1 VAHPANFNP
10 PADTK
15 ADPTVPTRGSPPGL
29 GGTITPMLRIGRYE
43 LYSVVTGTFRLDG
56 GAMFGVVPKVLWG
69 SAVSF
74 DDANRIYLAT
84 RTLLAVDR
92 DAQRV
97 ILADTGCGTKWSH
110 EHAARFAI
118 EHDRE
123 AIPNALAALGLSVGD
138 VTDIVVTHLH
148 FDHNGGLTE
157 WFDDP
162 GGPTTLR
169 FPKARHWIHKNQW
182 DHAHHPN
189 YKDRASYLKEDF
201 DSLENAGVLRFVEGD
216 QPAAPWDGAE
226 WLLSHGHTPYQL
238 HPVFTD
244 GSTRLYFVG
253 DLIPTMTHLRLGWVM
268 AYDLFPLTTIRE
280 KEMLFRGA
288 IEKGWLLAFP
298 HDPKISGVSLGGT
311 LERPI
316 VTQTLPL

>member
-1 VAHPANFNP
+1 
-10 PADTK
+10 
-15 ADPTVPTRGSPPGL
+15 
-29 GGTITPMLRIGRYE
+29 MLQIGRHE

-69 SAVSF
+69 NAVEC
-74 DDANRIYLAT
+74 DEANRIFLAT

-92 DAQRV
+92 QENRV
-97 ILADTGCGTKWSH
+97 ILTDTGCGTKWSK

-118 EHDRE
+118 VHDRE
-123 AIPNALAALGLSVGD
+123 AIPNALSAVGMSIDD

-162 GGPTTLR
+162 GGPTMLR

-182 DHAHHPN
+182 DHAHNPN
-189 YKDRASYLKEDF
+189 YKDRASYLREDF
-201 DSLENAGVLRFVEGD
+201 DELGRAGVLRFIEGD
-216 QPAAPWDGAE
+216 QPAAPWPGVE
-226 WLLSHGHTPYQL
+226 WFISQGHSPYQL
-238 HPVFTD
+238 LPVFTD
-244 GSTRLYFVG
+244 GPKRLFFAG
-253 DLIPTMTHLRLGWVM
+253 DLIPTIAHLRLGWVM

-280 KEMLFRGA
+280 KEALFRGA
-288 IEKGWLLAFP
+288 IEQSWLIAFP
-298 HDPKISGVSLGGT
+298 HDPKFGGVALGGT

>member
-1 VAHPANFNP
+1 
-10 PADTK
+10 
-15 ADPTVPTRGSPPGL
+15 
-29 GGTITPMLRIGRYE
+29 MLRIGRYE

-69 SAVSF
+69 NAVEC
-74 DDANRIYLAT
+74 DEANRIFLAT

-92 DAQRV
+92 DENRV
-97 ILADTGCGTKWSH
+97 ILADTGCGTKWSK

-118 EHDRE
+118 VHDPD
-123 AIPNALAALGLSVGD
+123 AVPKALSSIGLSIED

-162 GGPTTLR
+162 GGPTILR
-169 FPKARHWIHKNQW
+169 FPKAGHWIHKNQW
-182 DHAHHPN
+182 DHAHQPN

-201 DSLENAGVLRFVEGD
+201 DGLEKGGLLRFVDGD
-216 QPAAPWDGAE
+216 QPGAPWPGVE
-226 WLLSHGHTPYQL
+226 WFISHGHTPYQL

-253 DLIPTMTHLRLGWVM
+253 DLIPTVAHLRLGWVM
-268 AYDLFPLTTIRE
+268 AYDLFPLTTIAE
-280 KEMLFRGA
+280 KEVLFRGA
-288 IEKGWLLAFP
+288 IDRGWLIAFP
-298 HDPKISGVSLGGT
+298 HDPKIGGVALGGT
-311 LERPI
+311 AKRPI
-316 VTQTLPL
+316 VTRTLPL

>member
-1 VAHPANFNP
+1 MN
-10 PADTK
+10 D
-15 ADPTVPTRGSPPGL
+15 RI
-29 GGTITPMLRIGRYE
+29 ITAVLRIGRHE

-69 SAVSF
+69 NAVEF
-74 DDANRIYLAT
+74 DEANRIYLAT

-92 DAQRV
+92 DENRV
-97 ILADTGCGTKWSH
+97 ILADTGCGTKWSK

-118 EHDRE
+118 VHDRD
-123 AIPNALAALGLSVGD
+123 AIPNALAAIGMSIDD

-162 GGPTTLR
+162 GGPTTLC

-182 DHAHHPN
+182 NHAHHPN
-189 YKDRASYLKEDF
+189 PKDRASYLKEDF
-201 DSLENAGVLRFVEGD
+201 DGLESAGVLRFVDGD
-216 QPAAPWDGAE
+216 QPEAPWPGME
-226 WLLSHGHTPYQL
+226 WFISHGHTPYHL

-244 GSTRLYFVG
+244 GPARLYFVG
-253 DLIPTMTHLRLGWVM
+253 DLIPTVAHLRLGWVM
-268 AYDLFPLTTIRE
+268 AYDSFPLTTIAE
-280 KEMLFRGA
+280 KEMLSRGA

-298 HDPKISGVSLGGT
+298 HDPKFAAVALDGT
-311 LERPI
+311 PERPV
-316 VTQTLPL
+316 VTRTLDL

>member
-1 VAHPANFNP
+1 
-10 PADTK
+10 
-15 ADPTVPTRGSPPGL
+15 
-29 GGTITPMLRIGRYE
+29 MLRIGRYE

-69 SAVSF
+69 NAVEC
-74 DDANRIYLAT
+74 DEANRIFLAT

-92 DAQRV
+92 DEKHV
-97 ILADTGCGTKWSH
+97 ILTDTGCGTKWSK

-118 EHDRE
+118 VHHRD
-123 AIPNALAALGLSVGD
+123 AIPNALSAIGMSIDD

-162 GGPTTLR
+162 GGPTILC
-169 FPKARHWIHKNQW
+169 FPNARHWIHKSQW
-182 DHAHHPN
+182 DHAHNPN
-189 YKDRASYLKEDF
+189 YKDRASYLREDF
-201 DSLENAGVLRFVEGD
+201 DELERAGVLGFVEGD
-216 QPAAPWDGAE
+216 QPAAPWPGVE
-226 WLLSHGHTPYQL
+226 WFISNGHSPYQL
-238 HPVFTD
+238 LPVFTD

-253 DLIPTMTHLRLGWVM
+253 DLIPTIAHLRLGWVM

-288 IEKGWLLAFP
+288 IEQGWLLAFP
-298 HDPKISGVSLGGT
+298 HDPKIGGVALGGT

>member
-1 VAHPANFNP
+1 
-10 PADTK
+10 
-15 ADPTVPTRGSPPGL
+15 
-29 GGTITPMLRIGRYE
+29 MLRIGRYE
-43 LYSVVTGTFRLDG
+43 LYSIITGAFRLDG

-69 SAVSF
+69 NAVEY
-74 DDANRIYLAT
+74 DEANRIFLTT

-92 DAQRV
+92 DVNRV
-97 ILADTGCGTKWSH
+97 ILTDTGCGTKWSK

-118 EHDRE
+118 VHDRD
-123 AIPNALAALGLSVGD
+123 AIPNALSAIGMSIDD

-189 YKDRASYLKEDF
+189 YKDRTSYLKEDF
-201 DSLENAGVLRFVEGD
+201 DGLESGGVLRYVEGD
-216 QPAAPWDGAE
+216 QPGTPWPGVE
-226 WLLSHGHTPYQL
+226 WFISHGHSPYQL
-238 HPVFTD
+238 LPVFTD
-244 GSTRLYFVG
+244 GATRLYFVG
-253 DLIPTMTHLRLGWVM
+253 DLIPTIAHLRLGWVM

-288 IEKGWLLAFP
+288 IEQGWLLAFP
-298 HDPKISGVSLGGT
+298 HDPKIGGVALGGT
-311 LERPI
+311 LEKPI